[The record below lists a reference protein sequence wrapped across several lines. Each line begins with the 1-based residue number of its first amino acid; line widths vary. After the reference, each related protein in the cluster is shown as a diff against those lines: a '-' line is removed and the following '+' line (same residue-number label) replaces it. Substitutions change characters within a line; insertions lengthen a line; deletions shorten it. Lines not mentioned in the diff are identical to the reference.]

1 MDSPKLSLKLCRCED
16 EAGTCFLRKPGRATR
31 LHSPART
38 PGAGRGGMG
47 KPPGSGHTPSYPRKL
62 VTNWS
67 GFNHVDRFSLTKTER
82 KSLNLSSAIRGGS
95 LHIRWLLGTQ
105 RPSRGA
111 SGGTRTA
118 KSPVS
123 GRRGLLPAARQQ
135 GRDKG
140 GMGMTEGGKGV
151 TAGSNKIKLGKGNE
165 GLMTD
170 FSTAKSI

>member
-1 MDSPKLSLKLCRCED
+1 MDSPGLFLKLCQCKD
-16 EAGTCFLRKPGRATR
+16 EAGSCFPQKPGRAAG
-31 LHSPART
+31 LHGPART

-47 KPPGSGHTPSYPRKL
+47 KPPGSRHTPSYLRKL

-67 GFNHVDRFSLTKTER
+67 GFNHTDRFSLTKTEPELVLCHTR
-82 KSLNLSSAIRGGS
+82 R
-95 LHIRWLLGTQ
+95 LLTHPMAPGHPK
-105 RPSRGA
+105 PSRGA

-123 GRRGLLPAARQQ
+123 GRRGLLPAARRR

-140 GMGMTEGGKGV
+140 GMGRTKGGKGV